1 MDLQHLVLDPGGQ
14 PEVRTA
20 PLTYDTIVAT
30 VGYPVEVI
38 NIEGGRAV
46 MYVCEEGKQKGM
58 PRNEAATKIAAG
70 SLRNDDYISG
80 TALVVGP
87 MGPGGVD
94 TSLPTETL
102 SDLLGLAE

>member
-1 MDLQHLVLDPGGQ
+1 MEIQHLVLAPGVQ
-14 PEVRTA
+14 PEVRTS

-38 NIEGGRAV
+38 NIEGGKAV
-46 MYVCEEGKQKGM
+46 MYACEEGKQKNM
-58 PRNEAATKIAAG
+58 PRNEAATKIADGA
-70 SLRNDDYISG
+70 LRTGDYVSG

-87 MGPGGVD
+87 IGPGGVD